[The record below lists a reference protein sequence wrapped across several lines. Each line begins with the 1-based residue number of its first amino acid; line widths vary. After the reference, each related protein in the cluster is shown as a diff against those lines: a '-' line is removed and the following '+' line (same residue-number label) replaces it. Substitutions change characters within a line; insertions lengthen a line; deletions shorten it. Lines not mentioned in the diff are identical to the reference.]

1 MGIMNR
7 LPTPP
12 SIEASPTASRPM
24 LEAVKKQLG
33 SAPNLFR
40 TLGISSAALE
50 GYLGLSGALGKG
62 ELDLRT
68 RNRLAMVVAESN
80 GCTYCLSAHTYLGL
94 NLAKLSAEELS
105 ANRDARSSD
114 ARAEAALVFARRVVE
129 ARGHVSEAD
138 VREVKAAGYSDAA
151 VVEIVMH
158 VALNTL
164 TNYLNEVAKTE
175 VDFPVVQSKGREAA

>member
-1 MGIMNR
+1 MTR

-12 SIEASPTASRPM
+12 SIEVSPTASRPM

-40 TLGISSAALE
+40 TLGISPASLE

-62 ELDLRT
+62 ELDNRT
-68 RNRLAMVVAESN
+68 RNRLAMVVAEAN

-94 NLAKLSAEELS
+94 NLAKLSAEELT

-114 ARAEAALVFARRVVE
+114 AKAQVALQFARKVVE
-129 ARGHVSEAD
+129 TRGHVSESD
-138 VREVKAAGYSDAA
+138 VQAVKTAGYSDAA
-151 VVEIVMH
+151 VVEIVLH

-164 TNYLNEVAKTE
+164 TNYVNEVVKTE
-175 VDFPVVQSKGREAA
+175 VDFPVVARREREAA